1 MQINWSVVL
10 NVLLL
15 LGVLGAI
22 IRTLNQRRAPVS
34 LRATPLMG
42 KTVIESMPP
51 KDNISSNNSIP
62 AAEPFLQGTLQ
73 PLRHRTPPEAT
84 VQSPAVEQIHNS
96 CAPIDGSTV
105 MMFLSAKGN
114 RQLAGYELWQTVLA
128 AGFRFGEAQ
137 LFHRHQLSNGQG
149 PVMCSLA
156 AATPAGVFDLQNIG
170 AFFVRGLCLFMY
182 ASGNPTIDAE
192 RFEIMLDTARHLSEG
207 LDTNLLDARRQPLSD
222 ASVIQYHQQLNLDAL
237 IHAPAM
243 AD

>member
-22 IRTLNQRRAPVS
+22 VRTLNLRRPPVSACESPSVGASVLDSISSHDHIPGMNSICPPEPMVHATLQSSMPRTASAARAP
-34 LRATPLMG
+34 AG
-42 KTVIESMPP
+42 NTV
-51 KDNISSNNSIP
+51 K
-62 AAEPFLQGTLQ
+62 
-73 PLRHRTPPEAT
+73 
-84 VQSPAVEQIHNS
+84 NS
-96 CAPIDGSTV
+96 CSTIDSSTV
-105 MMFLSAKGN
+105 MMFLSAKGT

-137 LFHRHQLSNGQG
+137 LFHRHQLPNGQG

-156 AATPAGVFDLQNIG
+156 AATPEGVFDLQNIG
-170 AFFVRGLCLFMY
+170 AFFVRGLCLFMH
-182 ASGNPTIDAE
+182 ASGNQTIDAE

-207 LDTNLLDARRQPLSD
+207 LDTHLLDARYQPLSD
-222 ASVIQYHQQLNLDAL
+222 ASVAQYHKQLHLDAL
-237 IHAPAM
+237 VHDHSM

>member
-22 IRTLNQRRAPVS
+22 MRTLSHRSDTPVPVR
-34 LRATPLMG
+34 LNPLMG
-42 KTVIESMPP
+42 ENIPEPIEIQ
-51 KDNISSNNSIP
+51 DNTSQVNVLDPTIQ
-62 AAEPFLQGTLQ
+62 AALQ
-73 PLRHRTPPEAT
+73 PVVHRTIQTKTAP
-84 VQSPAVEQIHNS
+84 SPV
-96 CAPIDGSTV
+96 IDGGTV

-128 AGFRFGEAQ
+128 AGFRFGEGQ

-156 AATPAGVFDLQNIG
+156 AATPDGVFDLQNIG
-170 AFFVRGLCLFMY
+170 AFVVRGLCLFMY

-207 LDTNLLDARRQPLSD
+207 LDTHLLDSRRQPLTD
-222 ASVIQYHQQLNLDAL
+222 ASIAQYHQQLNLDVL
-237 IHAPAM
+237 ILDPAM